1 MIVNCFFTLHSWTT
15 PCPIKKETQKVDAN
29 SESNGERRCGLEVGG
44 RSRKDGPTDLTV
56 FKMKEVISRET
67 RVVIQMTDIWI
78 CVVIFWENGVGMQL
92 S

>member
-1 MIVNCFFTLHSWTT
+1 M
-15 PCPIKKETQKVDAN
+15 
-29 SESNGERRCGLEVGG
+29 CGLEVGG
-44 RSRKDGPTDLTV
+44 RRSKDGPTDLTV

-78 CVVIFWENGVGMQL
+78 CVVIFWGNGVGMQL